1 MRQIVLSILIVA
13 VTFTAFGQRTI
24 EGEVRLKNDYSALPG
39 VNVIEKGTNNR
50 VNSNQDGK
58 FKITCT
64 SSNPKLEFSFIGL
77 KTIEVTVNKDYLTV
91 YLETDEEQLKEKTR
105 FGIYPEYTSIG
116 FNCGLNYTP
125 IGVNIKN
132 ALPMLFGIK
141 VLTTTDI
148 TYRIDLDQ
156 NEFINVRLQKDR
168 LIDFRY
174 NTRYLN
180 LILGYSKR
188 NISNDTNTWDTEEFA
203 IIPELQYDDFLFL
216 VGYGRQ
222 SFNNMESLKSNEGF
236 VFGLGKYFNWN
247 ATVIGTAK
255 KWNNYW
261 QTEFQFIKRFDKN
274 DFEFGIR
281 FETLDNYRELD
292 LLVLYRIHY

>member
-1 MRQIVLSILIVA
+1 MRQILLILIVA
-13 VTFTAFGQRTI
+13 VTFSAFGQKTV
-24 EGEVRLKNDYSALPG
+24 EGEVKLKDDNSALPG
-39 VNVIEKGTNNR
+39 VNVIEKGTDNR
-50 VNSNQDGK
+50 VNSDGDGK
-58 FKITCT
+58 FKITCKST
-64 SSNPKLEFSFIGL
+64 NPTLEFSFIGL
-77 KTIEVTVNKDYLTV
+77 KTIEFTADKDNLTV

-116 FNCGLNYTP
+116 FNSGLNYTP

-148 TYRIDLDQ
+148 TYRTDLDK
-156 NEFINVRLQKDR
+156 NKFINVRLQKDR
-168 LIDFRY
+168 LIDFHYNDRY
-174 NTRYLN
+174 IN
-180 LILGYSKR
+180 LIFGYNKRTISKD
-188 NISNDTNTWDTEEFA
+188 NDTWDTEEFT
-203 IIPELQYDDFLFL
+203 IIPELQFDGFLFL

-222 SFNNMESLKSNEGF
+222 SFNDIETLKSNEGL
-236 VFGLGKYFNWN
+236 VFGLGKHFNWN
-247 ATVIGTAK
+247 ATIIGTAK

-261 QTEFQFIKRFDKN
+261 QTEFQFIKGFEKN

-281 FETLDNYRELD
+281 FETLDTYRELD

>member
-1 MRQIVLSILIVA
+1 MRLLILTIIVT

-24 EGEVRLKNDYSALPG
+24 EGEARLKDDNSALPG
-39 VNVIEKGTNNR
+39 VNVVEKGTDNR
-50 VNSNQDGK
+50 VNSNADGK
-58 FKITCT
+58 FKITCKST
-64 SSNPKLEFSFIGL
+64 NPSLEFSFIGL
-77 KTIEVTVNKDYLTV
+77 KTINLTADKDYMTV

-116 FNCGLNYTP
+116 FNSGLNYTP
-125 IGVNIKN
+125 IGVNVRN
-132 ALPMLFGIK
+132 ALPMLFGVK

-148 TYRIDLDQ
+148 TYRTDLNE

-174 NTRYLN
+174 NARYIN
-180 LILGYSKR
+180 LILGYNKR
-188 NISNDTNTWDTEEFA
+188 NISKDNDNWNTEEFT
-203 IIPELQYDDFLFL
+203 IIPELEFDGFLFL
-216 VGYGRQ
+216 LGYGRQ
-222 SFNNMESLKSNEGF
+222 SFNNIETLKSNKGV

-247 ATVIGTAK
+247 ATLIGTAK
-255 KWNNYW
+255 KWNGYW
-261 QTEFQFIKRFDKN
+261 QTEFQFIKGFDKN

-281 FETLDNYRELD
+281 FETLDTYRELD